1 MDTLPWLNDAI
12 SLYKKGTFAGSNN
25 EDVFWET
32 IGEVEKNIACDPVRK
47 VAFLNGDNEYE
58 KDMLVVSFSYF
69 SIAVLGIQKA
79 IESPTKHIVI
89 IGQEEDI
96 KAEHLHPSVL
106 LLEPLYRFLEEICM
120 YSKVFDDNFRKQL
133 DV

>member
-1 MDTLPWLNDAI
+1 MDTLPWLNEAI
-12 SLYKKGTFAGSNN
+12 SLCKKGNFTGSKN
-25 EDVFWET
+25 EGVFWET
-32 IGEVEKNIACDPVRK
+32 IAKVEKNTACDPVRK
-47 VAFLNGDNEYE
+47 VAFLNEDNEHE

-79 IESPTKHIVI
+79 IESPTKYIVI

-96 KAEHLHPSVL
+96 KAEHLHPSTL
-106 LLEPLYRFLEEICM
+106 LLEPLYRFLEEICI